1 MVEASLTLLDTQQV
15 DDCWNRIGVHG
26 DKSCERLA
34 EHVHC
39 RNCEVYAAA
48 ATYLLDRIA
57 LRQDQ
62 LDSAE
67 TMPVGSAGGGM
78 LARSWNTGSS

>member
-15 DDCWNRIGVHG
+15 ADCWTRIGVHG

-34 EHVHC
+34 EHGHC
-39 RNCEVYAAA
+39 RNCEGYAAA

-57 LRQDQ
+57 LRQD
-62 LDSAE
+62 
-67 TMPVGSAGGGM
+67 
-78 LARSWNTGSS
+78 